1 MIAKTQKEKHKQKER
16 QRRMKEAK
24 ARAKAAKRERQR
36 RQHQFFDFEEDMAD
50 AFFEEMFRRR
60 FFFFGNRGFGG
71 GHYYDPGEENREKL
85 KKKKLA
91 AYELFELPDEAS
103 EADVN
108 RAYKKKALRYHPDKW
123 NEHLGISKEEGMEK
137 FKMFSNARD
146 DILAYNDEIAEDER
160 DEDNSGKTY
169 KHGYDDY

>member
-1 MIAKTQKEKHKQKER
+1 MY
-16 QRRMKEAK
+16 
-24 ARAKAAKRERQR
+24 
-36 RQHQFFDFEEDMAD
+36 AD

-60 FFFFGNRGFGG
+60 FAGSFFFGNRGFGG

-123 NEHLGISKEEGMEK
+123 NERLGISKEEGMEK

>member
-1 MIAKTQKEKHKQKER
+1 
-16 QRRMKEAK
+16 MKEAK
-24 ARAKAAKRERQR
+24 ARAKAAKRERQK
-36 RQHQFFDFEEDMAD
+36 RQHQFFDFEDMYAD

-60 FFFFGNRGFGG
+60 FAGSFFFGNRGFGG

-123 NEHLGISKEEGMEK
+123 NERLGISKEEGMEK